1 MKKAIAFTSLLLTAA
16 LTGAFAQNT
25 SSVGSWTFD
34 AAQSNMG
41 TQPKPKSI
49 HLFITK
55 DSPAMLAWHLT
66 ETSADGKVI
75 RESWSGPED
84 GTMQTLKTSAGNGQ
98 ASFSRNGDDYV
109 IEEKMSDGATME
121 SHVAKSDGGNTM
133 TEHVT
138 GTDKDG
144 KPITNTIV
152 WHRVAA
158 KKKAAAS

>member
-16 LTGAFAQNT
+16 LTGAFAQST
-25 SSVGSWTFD
+25 SSVGSWKFD
-34 AAQSNMG
+34 ASQSDMG

-49 HLFITK
+49 HLVITK

-66 ETSADGKVI
+66 EVSADGKI
-75 RESWSGPED
+75 IKESWSGPED
-84 GTMQTLKTSAGNGQ
+84 GTMQTLKNSAGNGQ
-98 ASFSRNGDDYV
+98 ASFTRSGDDIV
-109 IEEKMSDGATME
+109 IEEKMSDGTTME
-121 SHVAKSDGGNTM
+121 SHVTKSDGGNTM

-152 WHRVAA
+152 WHRVTA
-158 KKKAAAS
+158 KKAAS

>member
-1 MKKAIAFTSLLLTAA
+1 MKKALALTGLLLTAA
-16 LTGAFAQNT
+16 LTGAFAQST
-25 SSVGSWTFD
+25 SSVGSWRFD
-34 AAQSNMG
+34 AAQSDMG

-49 HLFITK
+49 HLFITT

-66 ETSADGKVI
+66 ETRADGKVI

-84 GTMQTLKTSAGNGQ
+84 GTMQTLKNSEGNGH
-98 ASFSRNGDDYV
+98 ASFSRSGADLV

-121 SHVAKSDGGNTM
+121 SHVTISDGGNTM

-144 KPITNTIV
+144 KPITSTIV
-152 WHRVAA
+152 WHRVTA